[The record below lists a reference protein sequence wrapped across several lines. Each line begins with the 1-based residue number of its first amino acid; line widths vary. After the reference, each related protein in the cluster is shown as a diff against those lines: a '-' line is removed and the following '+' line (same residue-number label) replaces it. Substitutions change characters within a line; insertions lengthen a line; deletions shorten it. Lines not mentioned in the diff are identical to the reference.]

1 MSLENTSV
9 TEDTETSTTQSQAQ
23 EKTFTQAE
31 VNAIL
36 AKTKSQL
43 EKKLTSRYEELGDP
57 DELREIVTK
66 HRKNQ
71 EDYEL
76 RKGNFDKVLQDVV
89 AKKDLEIQK
98 RDRLIEQYRVE
109 TPILEAASR
118 YRAVNAEQVK
128 ALVRSNVR
136 LNSDGEVEVLD
147 STGQVKYKDNGHR
160 YDVDSLVQDFLRAN
174 PHFVSA
180 TPGTTAAASNVGRA
194 NGHSALD
201 VTKLDMNNPE
211 DRARYKEW
219 RKQNGIR

>member
-1 MSLENTSV
+1 MSLENTSA
-9 TEDTETSTTQSQAQ
+9 TEATEASDNQSQAQ

-36 AKTKSQL
+36 AKTRSQL
-43 EKKLTSRYEELGDP
+43 EKKLTSRYEDLGDP

-76 RKGNFDKVLQDVV
+76 RKGNFEKVLQDVV
-89 AKKDLEIQK
+89 TKKDQEIQK

-128 ALVRSNVR
+128 ALVRSQVR
-136 LNSDGEVEVLD
+136 LNADGEVEVLD
-147 STGQVKYKDNGHR
+147 NNGQVKYTDNGHR
-160 YDVDSLVQDFLRAN
+160 YDVDTLVQDFLRAN

-180 TPGTTAAASNVGRA
+180 TPGTTNAASSVAKSNPG
-194 NGHSALD
+194 ALD
-201 VTKLDMNNPE
+201 ITKLNMSNPE

-219 RKQNGIR
+219 RRVNGIK

>member
-1 MSLENTSV
+1 MSLENTSADEA
-9 TEDTETSTTQSQAQ
+9 TEASNNQSQAQ

-36 AKTKSQL
+36 AKTRSQL
-43 EKKLTSRYEELGDP
+43 EKKLTSRYEDLGDP

-89 AKKDLEIQK
+89 TKKDLEIQK

-136 LNSDGEVEVLD
+136 LNGDGEVEVLD
-147 STGQVKYKDNGHR
+147 STGQVKYADNGKP
-160 YDVDSLVQDFLRAN
+160 YNVDLLVQDFLRAN

-180 TPGTTAAASNVGRA
+180 TPGTTSAASNVSRGGA
-194 NGHSALD
+194 GPLD
-201 VTKLDMNNPE
+201 VTKLNMQNPE